1 MKDLNT
7 LLQAIPG
14 RKIAA
19 YLKANNWKE
28 LDSVFNGRVLQFLSP
43 DSEIS
48 ILLPIDSDF
57 SDYTEGMYNAIRIIA
72 QKEKMSFAGFVA
84 KLANPAS
91 DILKWRVANDL
102 TAKGSIPFSAME
114 ETIGSIKNILSTACL
129 DVISPAKYHAKLFTK
144 DVKEQLSKYEFGQT
158 EIGSYILNVI
168 CPLGQYQYN
177 LFNAEEEDI
186 PLSRKI
192 NIKVIDSISRLQHYV
207 ADGGQELDE
216 KVDEGKISIN
226 FLSALSDIYEEFRD
240 SELTISAKWNS
251 YVPILN
257 NNVPDNVQLIPIYN
271 EKIISVIEKYT
282 PKQDTETE
290 RHFFGKIINIGAE
303 AEVDNRSS
311 VDIKI
316 ATIGENGK
324 AITIYTTLGYSE
336 YFSIVDRA
344 FTDGLNVKISGFA
357 ETSMKK
363 IKLINAKIEI
373 VD

>member
-7 LLQAIPG
+7 LLQAISG
-14 RKIAA
+14 RKVAE

-28 LDSVFNGRVLQFLSP
+28 LDSVFNGRVLQFQSP
-43 DSEIS
+43 NGEIS
-48 ILLPIDSDF
+48 ILLPIDNTF
-57 SDYTEGMYNAIRIIA
+57 SDYIDGMNNAIRIIA
-72 QKEKMSFAGFVA
+72 MQEKISFVEIIA
-84 KLANPAS
+84 KLTNPVS
-91 DILKWRVANDL
+91 DILKWRVANSL
-102 TAKGSIPFSAME
+102 TANGSIPFSALE
-114 ETIGSIKNILSTACL
+114 ETIGSIKYLLSTACL

-168 CPLGQYQYN
+168 CPLGQYQYK
-177 LFNAEEEDI
+177 LFNAEEDL
-186 PLSRKI
+186 PLSRKVNLKI
-192 NIKVIDSISRLQHYV
+192 IDSISRLQDYV

-216 KVDEGKISIN
+216 KVDEGIISVN

-251 YVPILN
+251 YVPSPIK
-257 NNVPDNVQLIPIYN
+257 NVPDCVQLIPLYN
-271 EKIISVIEKYT
+271 EKIIPVIEKYT

-290 RHFFGKIINIGAE
+290 QHFFGKIINIGAE

-316 ATIGENGK
+316 ATIGESGR
-324 AITIYTTLGYSE
+324 AITINTTLSYSK
-336 YFSIVDRA
+336 YFSIVNRA
-344 FTDGLNVKISGFA
+344 FNEGLNVKISGFV
-357 ETSMKK
+357 ETSIKR
-363 IKLINAKIEI
+363 IKLNNAKIVI